1 MKSFLYYSLLQFLYI
16 LSSSQRLPHN
26 MDLIQVYM
34 YVQLMQLCKAVF
46 LKWRNSL
53 QWFNFVTKFSFA
65 ELQIKFMSNNV
76 D

>member
-46 LKWRNSL
+46 LK
-53 QWFNFVTKFSFA
+53 
-65 ELQIKFMSNNV
+65 
-76 D
+76 